1 MGSLKAKQA
10 TKGRAAR
17 QGWTTPAKLFEEIER
32 RYSGGGFTFDAAC
45 TEKNAKCPNGCAID
59 LGVDGRVAP
68 WEGRVWCNPPY
79 DEIAP
84 WVAKALTELRLR
96 RVERVV
102 MLLPARTDQAWF
114 HDLVLPEGRI
124 HWIRGRVAFDPPPG
138 QTKSV
143 GAFEAS
149 MVVVFE
155 PELRGRQ

>member
-1 MGSLKAKQA
+1 MSLKAKQA
-10 TKGRAAR
+10 TKGRSNR
-17 QGWTTPAKLFEEIER
+17 QGWTTPEKLYREIER

-45 TEKNAKCPNGCAID
+45 TQANAKCPNGCAID
-59 LGVDGRVAP
+59 LGVDGLVAD

-84 WVAKALTELRLR
+84 WVGKALDELAAGN
-96 RVERVV
+96 VERVV
-102 MLLPARTDQAWF
+102 MLLPARTDQGWF

-138 QTKSV
+138 ATRSSA
-143 GAFEAS
+143 AFEAS

-155 PELRGRQ
+155 PDLRGRQ